1 MKIIG
6 LTGGIGSGKTTVAI
20 MFAELGIPVYNSD
33 VEAKI
38 LTNTSEAI
46 RKELIL
52 LLGDETYKNGK
63 LDRKFLA
70 DKIFNDRVLLQKVNA
85 IIHPKVAEHFKNW
98 VANQSA
104 PYVIKEAAILFESG
118 SNVQCDLVIL
128 VTASKKER
136 IRRVMDRDQVSKT
149 EVEARMNNQWNDSE
163 KIKLS
168 NFVIQNETLPETKI
182 QVETIH
188 SQLI

>member
-149 EVEARMNNQWNDSE
+149 EVESRMNNQWNDSE

>member
-6 LTGGIGSGKTTVAI
+6 LTGGIGSGKTTVAK

-70 DKIFNDRVLLQKVNA
+70 DKIFNDKVLLQKVNA
-85 IIHPKVAEHFKNW
+85 IIHPKVGEHFKNW
-98 VANQSA
+98 VANQTA